1 MSGESLDR
9 YSRQVRFPQLGEEG
23 QRALLGS
30 RVALC
35 GCGALG
41 TVLANHL
48 ARAGVGSIRVIDR
61 DFIETH
67 NLQRQILFDEQDVAD
82 NLPKAEAAARK
93 MRAINSTITVEP
105 VVTDLDHTNILD
117 LVGDADLILDGTDNF
132 ETRYLINDAAVK
144 LGKPWIYGGVI
155 GSEGQTMTII
165 PGKTPCLRCLIE
177 TAPPPGMTPTCETA
191 GVLGPAV
198 AVIASFEAVEA
209 IKLLAGRLEALN
221 DAPDHGQRLGLDVPP
236 AQGGQPAGQGRLPVL
251 PAAEIR
257 VARRF
262 DGVAHDH
269 AVRPQR
275 RPGGRTPA
283 RAARLPRDGA
293 ATGRRWARC
302 GTTRSCS
309 GSPPKD
315 TSSPC
320 SPTGGRSS
328 RAPMTSPGRGRF
340 MRSSWGVRPNW
351 SAKMRSADYG
361 LRIPDIMMIRGN
373 ERGGPL
379 VKYQRFED
387 LPVWNDA
394 IELAVRLLRI
404 SQAGRLNG
412 IGDLKSQL
420 ERAAISIS
428 NNIAEGFERGTN
440 QELITFLYFAK
451 GSAGEVQFDA
461 ESARPA
467 DASGKSCRRRS
478 TIFGSH
484 REHLQTARGMDRGAQ
499 GFQVQGPSVAE

>member
-23 QRALLGS
+23 QRALLAS

-105 VVTDLDHTNILD
+105 VVTDLDHTNILE

-209 IKLLAGRLEALN
+209 IKLLSGRHEALN
-221 DAPDHGQRLGLDVPP
+221 PHLIMVDVWDWTFRQLKVANLLGKVDCPCCRQRKFEWLDGS
-236 AQGGQPAGQGRLPVL
+236 QGSHTTTLCGRNAVQV
-251 PAAEIR
+251 AA
-257 VARRF
+257 
-262 DGVAHDH
+262 
-269 AVRPQR
+269 
-275 RPGGRTPA
+275 PA
-283 RAARLPRDGA
+283 RAARLPRDGT
-293 ATGRRWARC
+293 ATGR
-302 GTTRSCS
+302 
-309 GSPPKD
+309 
-315 TSSPC
+315 
-320 SPTGGRSS
+320 
-328 RAPMTSPGRGRF
+328 PGRGAAQRVHAP
-340 MRSSWGVRPNW
+340 VRH
-351 SAKMRSADYG
+351 RR
-361 LRIPDIMMIRGN
+361 LRVHRVPR
-373 ERGGPL
+373 R
-379 VKYQRFED
+379 
-387 LPVWNDA
+387 
-394 IELAVRLLRI
+394 
-404 SQAGRLNG
+404 AGDHQ
-412 IGDLKSQL
+412 GDQ
-420 ERAAISIS
+420 
-428 NNIAEGFERGTN
+428 
-440 QELITFLYFAK
+440 
-451 GSAGEVQFDA
+451 
-461 ESARPA
+461 
-467 DASGKSCRRRS
+467 
-478 TIFGSH
+478 
-484 REHLQTARGMDRGAQ
+484 
-499 GFQVQGPSVAE
+499 